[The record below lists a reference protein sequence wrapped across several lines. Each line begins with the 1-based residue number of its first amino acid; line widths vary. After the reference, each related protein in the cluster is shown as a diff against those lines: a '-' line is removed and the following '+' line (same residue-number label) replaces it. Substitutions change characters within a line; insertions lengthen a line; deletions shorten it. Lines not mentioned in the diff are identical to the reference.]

1 MKQIFYKM
9 SCLLFFLLSYCVE
22 SYAANLTHINY
33 YIDGD
38 TSQIVT
44 LPLVSNTS
52 IDTLITLMPDGLSQG
67 LHQLAIFVQDDDEKR
82 SLTQEITFYYIYA
95 NSSSS
100 DITKVEFIIDSL
112 SPQVFN
118 ITPTHQ
124 VDQTFTLNTEGL
136 NVGMHT
142 LKFVTYGDDG
152 IPSLNNYI
160 SFLIHSGT
168 GFSNQ
173 LSAFE
178 VIIDNDTTTKQ
189 VIEISPSLSFNDE
202 IVVSLA
208 NVSQGMHQVNIT
220 SIAQN
225 GLRSLSNYGSFMKVN
240 GANTDTIV
248 ALEYFLDTE
257 PDIGNGTRINTYRQ
271 HQIDTSVVVMVP
283 EDLSLGTHRLYFR
296 AQSNA
301 GEWSLYQ
308 TYSLKIC
315 SVFPP
320 EAGFQTARFGNDISF
335 IDTSKYATS
344 WLWDFGDNST
354 DSVRFPIHNYSPG
367 VYPITQIVGNACST
381 DTLKYNLSVDG
392 IEKFTPNKSAPTF
405 INMVVYG
412 GGFNAQTKLR
422 MYNDSYSVESDTLI
436 YNEIG
441 NQLVASFNLN
451 NAPVGEYNVEF
462 TINDSTF
469 VFDDSYT
476 VEEYIDDKVEIKL
489 VGPDVI
495 RRFRWMD
502 YKIEFTNKG
511 NSSVYMLPF
520 CIYIPRNNEFRML
533 DSILPTLDTF
543 SYDNPSDSIQLHSSY
558 FDVGTLQGY
567 SDTGRYYFY
576 HLGEIGPYE
585 NKSVNIQLKLDD
597 LSNIIVWSFSNESID
612 HTFSD
617 YANLRASRDSTGG
630 GAGSGSNND
639 CDIAKATLFASL
651 AKTGADLIPVT
662 GCIRAGVSAIAGF
675 FKAGGTVARSSNPS
689 NIEVVNSAV
698 VSPSLGLVGIALECG
713 VAAIKT
719 NPWVLGA
726 RTAWNLY
733 NLYKDYKAYEKLCPD
748 QEIDDKKI
756 RAVNSLDPNAIYGPN
771 GYNGDYINN
780 RNVANYQIN
789 FENVD
794 TADVPAQYVIVKNRI
809 DKNVFDLS
817 TFKLNQIGIGSKIF
831 RIPLDRK
838 EFFTTIDL
846 DDSTKVLRIACVL
859 DTISG
864 ELQLRFVTLDKATGN
879 LTADPLYGFLPP
891 NINQP
896 EGEGWVNYSIG
907 LKKGLPTN
915 TQINNQAEILFDE
928 NEPIFTNIWKNKIDN
943 DNPESSVIA
952 ANQINDSTAQLVLS
966 NQDVHSNV
974 RLYKLFGSINHQE
987 FSYIG
992 DVINND
998 TVNITHLNIDST
1010 YSFYVEARD
1019 SVGNIE
1025 SKAPIAEVTINLST
1039 GVKGNTQKNIFSLYP
1054 NPTTDVIHVQLNNT
1068 LNGKV
1073 EYSVVTIDGKIVQR
1087 NSLYNSKK
1095 FSIDLS
1101 QYPKGMYFIQISE
1114 NGALLETK
1122 KVIKQ

>member
-1 MKQIFYKM
+1 
-9 SCLLFFLLSYCVE
+9 
-22 SYAANLTHINY
+22 
-33 YIDGD
+33 
-38 TSQIVT
+38 
-44 LPLVSNTS
+44 
-52 IDTLITLMPDGLSQG
+52 
-67 LHQLAIFVQDDDEKR
+67 
-82 SLTQEITFYYIYA
+82 
-95 NSSSS
+95 
-100 DITKVEFIIDSL
+100 
-112 SPQVFN
+112 
-118 ITPTHQ
+118 
-124 VDQTFTLNTEGL
+124 
-136 NVGMHT
+136 
-142 LKFVTYGDDG
+142 
-152 IPSLNNYI
+152 
-160 SFLIHSGT
+160 
-168 GFSNQ
+168 
-173 LSAFE
+173 
-178 VIIDNDTTTKQ
+178 
-189 VIEISPSLSFNDE
+189 
-202 IVVSLA
+202 
-208 NVSQGMHQVNIT
+208 
-220 SIAQN
+220 
-225 GLRSLSNYGSFMKVN
+225 
-240 GANTDTIV
+240 
-248 ALEYFLDTE
+248 
-257 PDIGNGTRINTYRQ
+257 
-271 HQIDTSVVVMVP
+271 MVP
-283 EDLSLGTHRLYFR
+283 KDLSLGTHRLYVR

-308 TYSLKIC
+308 TDSLKIC

-354 DSVRFPIHNYSPG
+354 DSMRFPIHNYSPG
-367 VYPITQIVGNACST
+367 VYPITQIVGNACSI

-392 IEKFTPNKSAPTF
+392 IEKFTPNKSSPTF

-422 MYNDSYSVESDTLI
+422 VYNDSYSVEPDTLI

-451 NAPVGEYNVEF
+451 GTPVGEYNVEF
-462 TINDSTF
+462 TINGEIYLYK
-469 VFDDSYT
+469 DSYT
-476 VEEYIDDKVEIKL
+476 IEEYIDDIVEIKL

-495 RRFRWMD
+495 RKHRWMD
-502 YKIEFTNKG
+502 YKIEFKNKG

-520 CIYIPRNNEFRML
+520 CIYIPRDNEFRML
-533 DSILPTLDTF
+533 DSILPVLDTF
-543 SYDNPSDSIQLHSSY
+543 SYDSPSDSIQLHSSY
-558 FDVGTLQGY
+558 FNVGTLEGY

-585 NKSVNIQLKLDD
+585 NKSVNIQLKLSDF
-597 LSNIIVWSFSNESID
+597 SNIIVWAFPNESID
-612 HTFSD
+612 HTFSE
-617 YANLRASRDSTGG
+617 YANLRSSRDSTGG
-630 GAGSGSNND
+630 GPGSGSSGSNND
-639 CDIAKATLFASL
+639 CLVAKVTLIASVVGTV
-651 AKTGADLIPVT
+651 ADFIPVAN
-662 GCIRAGVSAIAGF
+662 CVRAGVSLVGNLF
-675 FKAGGTVARSSNPS
+675 RGGGALARSSNNS
-689 NIEVVNSAV
+689 NFSIGMAGVAT
-698 VSPSLGLVGIALECG
+698 PAVGIYGIATEC
-713 VAAIKT
+713 VSDAAKL
-719 NPWVLGA
+719 NPWLYALGVGC
-726 RTAWNLY
+726 NLY
-733 NLYKDYKAYEKLCPD
+733 NLYGDYKAYEELCPD
-748 QEIDDKKI
+748 PEIDDKKI

-780 RNVANYQIN
+780 RNVVNYQIN

-817 TFKLNQIGIGSKIF
+817 TFKLNQIGIGNKIF

-907 LKKGLPTN
+907 LKNGLPTN
-915 TQINNQAEILFDE
+915 TQINNQAEIIFDE

-943 DNPESSVIA
+943 DIPQSNIA
-952 ANQINDSTAQLVLS
+952 SANHVNDSTAQLVLS
-966 NQDVHSNV
+966 NQDIHSNV
-974 RLYKLFGSINHQE
+974 RLYKLYRSINHQD
-987 FSYIG
+987 FTYIG

-998 TVNITHLNIDST
+998 TVNVTHLNIDST

-1039 GVKGNTQKNIFSLYP
+1039 GMNENNQKSIFSLYP
-1054 NPTTDVIHVQLNNT
+1054 NPTNDIVYGQLKNA

-1073 EYSVVTIDGKIVQR
+1073 EYYIATIDGKLVQQKLLQ
-1087 NSLYNSKK
+1087 NSQK

-1101 QYPKGMYFIQISE
+1101 QYPKGMYFIQISQ
-1114 NGALLETK
+1114 NGVLLETK
-1122 KVIKQ
+1122 KIIKQ